1 MNKEKQ
7 MWFRLISSN
16 DDNAVMMMMMMTM
29 SISSIG
35 SILQKNNQN
44 KREGWNKR

>member
-16 DDNAVMMMMMMTM
+16 DDNAVMMMMTM